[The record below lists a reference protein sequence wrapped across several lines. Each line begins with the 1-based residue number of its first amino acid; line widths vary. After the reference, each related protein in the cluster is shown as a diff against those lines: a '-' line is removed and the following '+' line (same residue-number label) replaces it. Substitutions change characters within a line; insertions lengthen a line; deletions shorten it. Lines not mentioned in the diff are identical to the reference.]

1 MTDDRLEREREF
13 HDSRFSDE
21 QGRPADRFYAI
32 NKASDSFYKQELG
45 KLAPGSEVLDY
56 GCGEGAYAAI
66 EAARRGHKVM
76 AIDLSPVAI
85 EHARRDAEQA
95 GVAASIDFRVMNA
108 EALDVDSDAFDYVC
122 GLGVIHHL
130 NLDASLGEVARVMR
144 PDAGALFIEPL
155 GHNPVINLYRRRTP
169 EQRTVDEHPL
179 VMEDMGIIRSHFAH
193 VDETYFH
200 LLGLMALPMVGRASF
215 GQMLDRLDAVD
226 RVVLRTP
233 LRRYAWM
240 VALRLSGP
248 RPVGA

>member
-1 MTDDRLEREREF
+1 MTEDRLEREREF
-13 HDSRFSDE
+13 HDSRFSDD

-32 NKASDSFYKQELG
+32 NKASDGFYKAELA
-45 KLAPGSEVLDY
+45 KLAAGSEVLDY

-66 EAARRGHKVM
+66 EAARLGHSVM

-85 EHARRDAEQA
+85 EHARRDAERA
-95 GVAASIDFRVMNA
+95 GVAQNIDFRVMNA
-108 EALDVDSDAFDYVC
+108 EALDVAADAFDFVC

-130 NLDASLGEVARVMR
+130 DLDASLREVARVMR
-144 PDAGALFIEPL
+144 PSARALFIEPL

-179 VMEDMGIIRSHFAH
+179 LMDDLSIVRAHFAQ

-200 LLGLMALPMVGRASF
+200 LLGLLALPMVGRRRF
-215 GQMLDRLDAVD
+215 DQVLDRLDALD
-226 RVVLRTP
+226 RVAFRTG

-240 VALRLSGP
+240 IALRLAGP
-248 RPVGA
+248 RP

>member
-1 MTDDRLEREREF
+1 MTEDRLEREREF
-13 HDSRFSDE
+13 HDSRFADE

-66 EAARRGHKVM
+66 EAARLGHQVM

-85 EHARRDAEQA
+85 EHARRDAERA
-95 GVAASIDFRVMNA
+95 GVAQNIDFEVMNA
-108 EALDVDSDAFDYVC
+108 EALDVASGAFDFVC

-130 NLDASLGEVARVMR
+130 DLDASLREVARVMR
-144 PDAGALFIEPL
+144 PNAGALFVEPL

-169 EQRTVDEHPL
+169 QQRTVDEHPL
-179 VMEDMGIIRSHFAH
+179 VIDDMAIVRSHFAH

-200 LLGLMALPMVGRASF
+200 LLCLLALPMVGRPRFA
-215 GQMLDRLDAVD
+215 QLLDRLDAAD
-226 RVVLRTP
+226 RVVFRTG

-240 VALRLSGP
+240 IALRLSGP
-248 RPVGA
+248 RPLV

>member
-13 HDSRFSDE
+13 HDSRFGAEES
-21 QGRPADRFYAI
+21 RPADRFYAI
-32 NKASDSFYKQELG
+32 NKASDRFYKAELA
-45 KLAPGSEVLDY
+45 KLPRGSEVLDY

-66 EAARRGHKVM
+66 EAARLGHKVI
-76 AIDLSPVAI
+76 AVDLSPVAI

-95 GVAASIDFRVMNA
+95 GVAQNIDFQVGNA
-108 EALDVDSDAFDYVC
+108 EALDIEAGTFDYVC

-130 NLDASLGEVARVMR
+130 DLDASLREVARVMK
-144 PDAGALFIEPL
+144 PTAGALFIEPL

-179 VMEDMGIIRSHFAH
+179 VMDDLAVVGAHFAQ

-200 LLGLMALPMVGRASF
+200 LAGLLALPLVGRGRF
-215 GQMLDRLDAVD
+215 DQILGGLDAAD
-226 RVVLRTP
+226 RVLFRTG

-240 VALRLSGP
+240 IALRLSGP
-248 RPVGA
+248 RQS

>member
-1 MTDDRLEREREF
+1 MTEDRLEREREF

-32 NKASDSFYKQELG
+32 NRASDGFYKAELAQ
-45 KLAPGSEVLDY
+45 LAPGSEVLDY

-66 EAARRGHKVM
+66 EAARLGHSVM

-85 EHARRDAEQA
+85 EHARRDAERA
-95 GVAASIDFRVMNA
+95 GVAQNIDFRVMNA
-108 EALDVDSDAFDYVC
+108 EALDIEADAFDFVC

-130 NLDASLGEVARVMR
+130 DLDASLGEVARVMR
-144 PDAGALFIEPL
+144 PSARALFIEPL

-179 VMEDMGIIRSHFAH
+179 VMDDLSIVRGHFAQ

-200 LLGLMALPMVGRASF
+200 LLGLLALPLVGRRRF
-215 GQMLDRLDAVD
+215 DQMLARLDAWD
-226 RVVLRTP
+226 RIVFRTG

-240 VALRLSGP
+240 IALRLAGP
-248 RPVGA
+248 RP

>member
-1 MTDDRLEREREF
+1 MTEDRLEREREF

-32 NKASDSFYKQELG
+32 NKASDGFYKAEL
-45 KLAPGSEVLDY
+45 AARPAGSEVLDY

-66 EAARRGHKVM
+66 EAARLGHSVM

-85 EHARRDAEQA
+85 EHARRDAEAA
-95 GVAASIDFRVMNA
+95 GVAQNIDFRVMNA
-108 EALDVDSDAFDYVC
+108 EKLDVEADAFDFVC

-130 NLDASLGEVARVMR
+130 DLDASLPEVARVMR
-144 PDAGALFIEPL
+144 PSARALFIEPL

-169 EQRTVDEHPL
+169 DQRTVDEHPL
-179 VMEDMGIIRSHFAH
+179 VMDDLPIVRKHFAQ

-200 LLGLMALPMVGRASF
+200 LLGLLALPMVGRPRF
-215 GQMLDRLDAVD
+215 DQVLDRLDALD
-226 RVVLRTP
+226 RVAFRTA

-240 VALRLSGP
+240 IALRLAGP
-248 RPVGA
+248 RP

>member
-1 MTDDRLEREREF
+1 MTEDRLEREREF

-32 NKASDSFYKQELG
+32 NRASDGFYKAELA
-45 KLAPGSEVLDY
+45 KLARGSEVLDY

-66 EAARRGHKVM
+66 EAARHGHKVM

-85 EHARRDAEQA
+85 EHARRDAEAA
-95 GVAASIDFRVMNA
+95 GVAANIDFQVMNA
-108 EALDVDSDAFDYVC
+108 EALDVEPGRFDFVC

-130 NLDASLGEVARVMR
+130 DLDASLSEVARVMK
-144 PDAGALFIEPL
+144 PTAGALFIEPL

-169 EQRTVDEHPL
+169 AQRTVDEHPL
-179 VMEDMGIIRSHFAH
+179 VMDDLPIVRAHFAQ

-200 LLGLMALPMVGRASF
+200 LLGLLALPMVGRRRF
-215 GQMLDRLDAVD
+215 DQVLDGLDAVD
-226 RVVLRTP
+226 RVVFRTG

-240 VALRLSGP
+240 IALRLSGP
-248 RPVGA
+248 RP